1 MNHIP
6 SDVGS
11 KHYDRYQYLDEKRA
25 ALFSWQTALSTI
37 LGGEQVSTSGGT

>member
-11 KHYDRYQYLDEKRA
+11 KHYDRYQYLDEKRD
-25 ALFSWQTALSTI
+25 ALKVWQQSLQAI
-37 LGGEQVSTSGGT
+37 LKG